1 MRRPGESNE
10 SLAIAHAANPQRYFR
25 TPYSQ
30 GILKIGVINSFIG
43 VKCAT
48 EVGLEKIN
56 QQRCLGGEYQPLC
69 YHNLTFR
76 LEPIPTVLGGDTATL
91 AAQNSFQYMS
101 DYATSIAQNPTG
113 KVADSL
119 ADVELSML
127 QLLMLSCA
135 LCV

>member
-56 QQRCLGGEYQPLC
+56 QQRCLDGEYQPLC

-76 LEPIPTVLGGDTATL
+76 LEPIPTVLDGDDE
-91 AAQNSFQYMS
+91 NSFQYMS
-101 DYATSIAQNPTG
+101 DYAMSLAQNPAG
-113 KVADSL
+113 KVVDSL
-119 ADVELSML
+119 TDVELSML
-127 QLLMLSCA
+127 QLLMLSFA